1 MNTWFLRF
9 IQHPNEESRKTEL
22 SHWRIPIIQGI
33 AWILAEV
40 SSRSSADC
48 LWISSSIVAAPF
60 HPVECFVTCAFVG
73 AGHLHPLQ
81 RSLAKD

>member
-1 MNTWFLRF
+1 MNNWFRRF
-9 IQHPNEESRKTEL
+9 IQHPNEESRTTEL

-33 AWILAEV
+33 ARILAEF
-40 SSRSSADC
+40 SSQSSANC

-60 HPVECFVTCAFVG
+60 HPVECFVTRAFVG

-81 RSLAKD
+81 RSPAKD